1 MVQSDA
7 YRLFLKGHWK
17 RGRRCVARA
26 SIPSHL
32 QGTETREDVGAFT
45 VFISSHEIEL
55 SPGLGD
61 ILPHQDKG
69 VVALH

>member
-1 MVQSDA
+1 M
-7 YRLFLKGHWK
+7 
-17 RGRRCVARA
+17 ARA

-45 VFISSHEIEL
+45 VFMSSHEIEL